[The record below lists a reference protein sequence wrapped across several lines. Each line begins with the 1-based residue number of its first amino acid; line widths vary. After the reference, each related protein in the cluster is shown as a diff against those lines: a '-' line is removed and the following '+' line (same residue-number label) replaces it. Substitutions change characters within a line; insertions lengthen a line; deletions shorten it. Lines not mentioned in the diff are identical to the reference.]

1 MQCLSFRHTQCRA
14 RRRPVS
20 LLLALLLGLAT
31 LLAAGYGPPV
41 AGAAGAPNLTSTDMT
56 IAPASVSFGE
66 QATLTLTLRNTGD
79 AATTAN
85 VAVPM
90 PSELS
95 LVTDSVTGGGSK
107 QGNAISW
114 DNVAVPS
121 GQAIALTA
129 RLTPARQIAAP
140 TTVVL
145 KAAITGGGRVFLRV
159 AAVTLTPRNAPAPP
173 NLAGSDKTAS
183 QPTLAPSEMLIYTIT
198 VRNSGGSP
206 AEVSVRDPLPER
218 LEYVKGSANQG
229 GSYDEDSHTL
239 TWPTLTVPAG
249 GSVALTFQVT
259 PAVYVIAPTPLI
271 NTALITAGDTTFSRS
286 ATVVLTML
294 PIPPVPQPVLGGSF
308 KAVSPTHLRPDDV
321 ATYMVN
327 LHNSSVAD
335 LTASVRD
342 PLPEEVTY
350 VDGSASDGGQYD
362 QQTRTLN
369 WRNLN
374 VPAGGDRALTF
385 QVRQATPVTR
395 PTMVINVATIT
406 SGDLSLQRRAPL
418 LLVPADEPRPP
429 VRPIV
434 QKLEIGNSDVVT
446 DRKVTLKIT
455 LNDGATATRMFIQEW
470 QLGTRPIPRW
480 QPGRAGP
487 WIPFRNQVEWE
498 LSPDAGTHVIG
509 VWVADGDGQISQ
521 LTRRAIDF
529 VSLTVP
535 GEVPER
541 GMTPYLVAYDAG
553 VAVTA
558 TLTTTSGDADLY
570 VWGPGSRGLP
580 DEASTLDG
588 TAVDRVSFTTPRA
601 GVYLFLVYGAQA
613 SSYTLVIT
621 PGGGPRAPAA
631 VPQAGKPG
639 VFASEPVLS
648 QAGLDP
654 LGVATTP
661 PLFNNVHMP
670 FVARQ

>member
-1 MQCLSFRHTQCRA
+1 
-14 RRRPVS
+14 

-31 LLAAGYGPPV
+31 LLAAGNGPPP
-41 AGAAGAPNLTSTDMT
+41 ARAADAPNLAPTDMT
-56 IAPASVSFGE
+56 VAPASVSFSE
-66 QATLTLTLRNTGD
+66 QVTVTITLRNTGS
-79 AATTAN
+79 AATTAD
-85 VAVPM
+85 VAVPL
-90 PSELS
+90 PADLS
-95 LVTDSVTGGGSK
+95 LVNDSVTGGGGK
-107 QGNAISW
+107 QGNAMTW
-114 DNVAVPS
+114 DNVPVPA
-121 GQAIALTA
+121 GQTVPLTFK
-129 RLTPARQIAAP
+129 LTPAKQIVAP
-140 TTVVL
+140 ATVVL

-159 AAVTLTPRNAPAPP
+159 VAVTLTPRNAPAPA

-183 QPTLAPSEMLIYTIT
+183 QPTLAPSEILIYTIT
-198 VRNSGGSP
+198 LRNSGGSP

-218 LEYVKGSANQG
+218 LEYVAGSANRG
-229 GSYDEDSHTL
+229 GSYDEESRTV
-239 TWPTLTVPAG
+239 TWPNLTVPAG
-249 GSVALTFQVT
+249 GSIALTFQVT
-259 PAVYVIAPTPLI
+259 PAVYVIAPTPLT
-271 NTALITAGDTTFSRS
+271 NTALITAGDATFSRS
-286 ATVVLTML
+286 VTVLLTML

-308 KAVSPTHLRPDDV
+308 KAVSSSQLRPDDV
-321 ATYMVN
+321 ATYTVN
-327 LHNSSVAD
+327 LHNSSVTD
-335 LTASVRD
+335 VTAGVRD
-342 PLPEEVTY
+342 PLPEGLTY

-369 WRNLN
+369 WTNLN

-395 PTMVINVATIT
+395 PTMAINVATIT

-434 QKLEIGNSDVVT
+434 QRLEIGNGDVVT

-455 LNDGATATRMFIQEW
+455 LNDGATATRMYIQEW

-480 QPGRAGP
+480 RPDRGGP
-487 WIPFRNQVEWE
+487 WVPFRSEVEWQLGPE
-498 LSPDAGTHVIG
+498 AGTHVIG
-509 VWVADGDGQISQ
+509 VWVADADGHVSQ

-553 VAVTA
+553 VEVTA

-570 VWGPGSRGLP
+570 IWGPGSRGLP

-588 TAVDRVSFTTPRA
+588 TAVDRITFTTPRA
-601 GVYLFLVYGAQA
+601 GVYLFLVYGAKA
-613 SSYTLVIT
+613 SSYTLAIT
-621 PGGGPRAPAA
+621 PGGGPRAPVAA
-631 VPQAGKPG
+631 PQAGKPRA
-639 VFASEPVLS
+639 FTSEPVLS

-661 PLFNNVHMP
+661 PFFNNVYMP
-670 FVARQ
+670 LAARQ